1 MLGLQRL
8 GAINSATKK
17 WFWIAEI
24 NALSEVV
31 FVLCAFEGEMKPKN
45 GNQDSQVKQGLNCH
59 SNKYDKVICVI
70 ANESSSNFVYI

>member
-31 FVLCAFEGEMKPKN
+31 FVLQVCAFEGEMKPKN
-45 GNQDSQVKQGLNCH
+45 GNQRTTP
-59 SNKYDKVICVI
+59 
-70 ANESSSNFVYI
+70 YIQTYPFGWM

>member
-1 MLGLQRL
+1 ML

-45 GNQDSQVKQGLNCH
+45 GNQRTTP
-59 SNKYDKVICVI
+59 
-70 ANESSSNFVYI
+70 YIQTHPFGWM